1 MDTEHAGDRVTAA
14 MPGIGQILDDYRQT
28 PHTRAE
34 WFALADLLVAHA
46 RTLDRLG
53 TEIRSAAKAKPNR

>member
-1 MDTEHAGDRVTAA
+1 MLD
-14 MPGIGQILDDYRQT
+14 IGQILDDYRQT